1 MEEEWEQV
9 SFRFD
14 KFSFST
20 TSTKSQCGKKSE
32 FSFNLTRVTRVTVVC
47 SHYLGDEGPPGA
59 QDVGGDVDG
68 GKE

>member
-1 MEEEWEQV
+1 MGAGQL
-9 SFRFD
+9 SFRQVFR
-14 KFSFST
+14 FQQRLPNLSV
-20 TSTKSQCGKKSE
+20 GKRVSLLQ
-32 FSFNLTRVTRVTVVC
+32 SNYVTRVTVVC